1 MDGQSKLRSI
11 DAMWQAQ
18 RALLYPLIAI
28 SLVLA
33 WSVWAFFRHPPLEL
47 HHRTAARGNLL
58 VAVMFMA
65 VWHIDAKPE
74 AAKATVWSD
83 KKHKCCMYD
92 ADRPSLSP

>member
-1 MDGQSKLRSI
+1 MGKPSLGLLTRCGKPE
-11 DAMWQAQ
+11 